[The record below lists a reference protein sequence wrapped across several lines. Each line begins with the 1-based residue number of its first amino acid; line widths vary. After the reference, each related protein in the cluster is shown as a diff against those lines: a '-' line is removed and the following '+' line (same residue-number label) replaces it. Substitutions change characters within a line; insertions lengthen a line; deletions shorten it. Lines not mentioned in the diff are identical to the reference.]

1 MTEAIRLSKRLTQ
14 LYECSRREAELLI
27 EGGWVTVD
35 GTVVEEPFFKVQ
47 TQIVTLHPD
56 ATADPVEPVTI
67 LLHKPAGCA
76 IDGGDEAAIAL
87 IHAASHAADDDSH
100 IRMLKKH
107 FVRLQAVMPLET
119 TACGLQVFSQD
130 QRVIRK
136 LTEDACKTEQEF
148 IVEVAGKLAPNG
160 LEKLNHGMMFQGK
173 ALPACKVSWQNE
185 TRLRFALKDP
195 QAGQIAHM
203 CASVGLAVVT
213 MKRIRIGRRSMGSLP
228 AGQWRYLPAYEK
240 F

>member
-1 MTEAIRLSKRLTQ
+1 MTDAIRLSKRLTQ

-35 GTVVEEPFFKVQ
+35 GAVIEEPFFKVQ
-47 TQIVTLHPD
+47 DQIVTLHPD
-56 ATADPVEPVTI
+56 ATADPVEPVTL
-67 LLHKPAGCA
+67 LLHKPAACDA
-76 IDGGDEAAIAL
+76 DKAL
-87 IHAASHAADDDSH
+87 ALVNPESQAADDSSP
-100 IRMLKKH
+100 IRLLKKH
-107 FVRLQAVMPLET
+107 FVHQHILMPLEN

-148 IVEVAGKLAPNG
+148 IVEVTGKIAPDG
-160 LEKLNHGMMFQGK
+160 LQKLNHGLTRQGK
-173 ALPACKVSWQNE
+173 ALPAAKVSWQNE

-195 QAGQIAHM
+195 QAGQIAQM